1 MVAAWRAWVTAALIA
16 VIVSGVS
23 CPSPLG
29 QGGLEDLAVML
40 GDPIWSHQQDYS
52 FSVLLHVPDKF
63 V

>member
-1 MVAAWRAWVTAALIA
+1 MTAALIA
-16 VIVSGVS
+16 AIVSGVS

-40 GDPIWSHQQDYS
+40 GDPIWSHQQNYS